1 MKKLIEKM
9 LGLTVVATSSE
20 IQGRKTSGVHDVGAG
35 TKGFEKDNSHS
46 SVSYN

>member
-9 LGLTVVATSSE
+9 FGVKVIAASNN
-20 IQGRKTSGVHDVGAG
+20 IKGRKTTGVHDQGSG

>member
-1 MKKLIEKM
+1 MKKLIEMVFGAKII
-9 LGLTVVATSSE
+9 ATSSD
-20 IQGRKTSGVHDVGAG
+20 IKGRKTTGVHDQGSG

>member
-9 LGLTVVATSSE
+9 FGVKIIAVSND
-20 IQGRKTSGVHDVGAG
+20 IKGRKTSGVHDQGSG

>member
-1 MKKLIEKM
+1 MKKIIALLMGAKV
-9 LGLTVVATSSE
+9 LATSE
-20 IQGRKTSGVHDVGAG
+20 AIKGRKTTGVHDQGSG

>member
-1 MKKLIEKM
+1 MKKLIEK
-9 LGLTVVATSSE
+9 LFGAKVIATTHD
-20 IQGRKTSGVHDVGAG
+20 IMGRKTKGVHDQGSG